1 MAMCVYMRMSLES
14 EVAVLHGTYT
24 AVAVL
29 HSTYTAV
36 AVLHARCTRHAHAH

>member
-29 HSTYTAV
+29 H
-36 AVLHARCTRHAHAH
+36 ARCTRHAHAH